1 MLATSRRRLGYARH
15 EGFTIKRANSLG
27 LFGIGHLCPCH
38 GHRPVEN
45 PHASTWQIIVKLVQN
60 AVLNAIL
67 PGGWPEMGEPRIFF
81 YLTKRVVDDTP
92 NRGSELTS

>member
-1 MLATSRRRLGYARH
+1 
-15 EGFTIKRANSLG
+15 
-27 LFGIGHLCPCH
+27 
-38 GHRPVEN
+38 VEN

-81 YLTKRVVDDTP
+81 YLTKRVVDV
-92 NRGSELTS
+92 R